1 MALDVSDLMGSTD
14 SSSNDAK
21 STSDNQTKIQLDPVF
36 ENIGADED
44 RVRDF
49 IDEQGKSDEI
59 TNLAKELA
67 DDDALFELMEEYR
80 RYVDLKRILQG
91 YLYDA
96 DGDFSAFADE
106 FWGDTD
112 DPEPET
118 FNFVQQKARDSVG
131 NLYYYKQMF
140 PEPVEEH
147 WDGEAVLWTER
158 PDDDSD
164 IYVTES
170 FVENFSGFTM
180 EVDGREVPRP
190 PTASELAEMDGDGQS
205 NDSGEGQ
212 AVPIDTTEHTIPEL
226 EAAIEDA
233 MPGLSVEQTEN
244 LLVHEKANKDRK
256 GAKEAI
262 HAAIE
267 AAEQLADE
275 SGKSDDSEASGSS
288 DSDGD
293 GFSVG
298 ALAGE
303 LREDPDVI
311 RGMRSKGLSEDE
323 IREILG

>member
-1 MALDVSDLMGSTD
+1 MALNVQDLMGSTD
-14 SSSNDAK
+14 SSNDAE

-44 RVRDF
+44 RVCDF

-67 DDDALFELMEEYR
+67 DDDGLFELMEEYR

-147 WDGEAVLWTER
+147 WEGEAVLWTER
-158 PDDDSD
+158 EDDDSH

-170 FVENFSGFTM
+170 FVENFTDFTM
-180 EVDGREVPRP
+180 EVNGEEVPRP
-190 PTASELAEMDGDGQS
+190 PTASELAELDGGSQS
-205 NDSGEGQ
+205 ETEQS
-212 AVPIDTTEHTIPEL
+212 VPIDTTEHTIPEL
-226 EAAIEDA
+226 EDAIEDA

-262 HAAIE
+262 GAAIE
-267 AAEQLADE
+267 AAKQLAD
-275 SGKSDDSEASGSS
+275 
-288 DSDGD
+288 DSDASESSGD

-298 ALAGE
+298 ELAGE

>member
-1 MALDVSDLMGSTD
+1 MALDVSDLMGSND
-14 SSSNDAK
+14 SSSSDAK

-36 ENIGADED
+36 EEIGADED
-44 RVRDF
+44 RVRRF

-67 DDDALFELMEEYR
+67 DSDELFELMEEYR

-147 WDGEAVLWTER
+147 WEGEAVLWTER

-164 IYVTES
+164 IYVTEQ
-170 FVENFSGFTM
+170 FVENFSDFTM

-190 PTASELAEMDGDGQS
+190 PTASELAEMDGG
-205 NDSGEGQ
+205 DSGSEQ
-212 AVPIDTTEHTIPEL
+212 SVPIDTTEHTIPEL
-226 EAAIEDA
+226 EDAIEDA

-244 LLVHEKANKDRK
+244 LLKHEKANKDRK

-262 HAAIE
+262 HAAID
-267 AAEQLADE
+267 AAEKLADE
-275 SGKSDDSEASGSS
+275 SDGVDESDES
-288 DSDGD
+288 GD

-298 ALAGE
+298 ELAGE

-311 RGMRSKGLSEDE
+311 RGMRSKGLSESE
-323 IREILG
+323 IRDILG